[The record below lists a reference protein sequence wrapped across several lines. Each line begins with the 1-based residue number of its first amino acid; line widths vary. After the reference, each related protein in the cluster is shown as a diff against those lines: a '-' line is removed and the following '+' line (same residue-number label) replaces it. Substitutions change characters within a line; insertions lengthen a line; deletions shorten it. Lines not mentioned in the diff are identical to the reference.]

1 MDRDKNSADNLQ
13 ERMNILI
20 AEIMTAFRDLVNHA
34 AAPVDNTA
42 STGQT
47 GYSSMAL
54 EIMMSGIIKSTEDLL
69 SLTRKIR
76 ELWLIGPLKAPGAH
90 DAEVDQAIWQ
100 DAAQVFAM
108 FNGLRDDQRQRMVQ
122 LAAQAGGG
130 FTYERGEIDGP
141 PPPLQP
147 HPQLPLNET
156 TGLGSDGGSSV
167 QIKVEPQESAAPV
180 PNGQQ
185 L

>member
-1 MDRDKNSADNLQ
+1 M
-13 ERMNILI
+13 
-20 AEIMTAFRDLVNHA
+20 A
-34 AAPVDNTA
+34 A
-42 STGQT
+42 Q
-47 GYSSMAL
+47 
-54 EIMMSGIIKSTEDLL
+54 IKSTEDLL

-122 LAAQAGGG
+122 LAAEAGGG
-130 FTYERGEIDGP
+130 FTYERGEVDGA

-147 HPQLPLNET
+147 QPQPPVGEASGS
-156 TGLGSDGGSSV
+156 GLDGVGSV
-167 QIKVEPQESAAPV
+167 QIKVEAQEPAALA
-180 PNGQQ
+180 PNGHQ